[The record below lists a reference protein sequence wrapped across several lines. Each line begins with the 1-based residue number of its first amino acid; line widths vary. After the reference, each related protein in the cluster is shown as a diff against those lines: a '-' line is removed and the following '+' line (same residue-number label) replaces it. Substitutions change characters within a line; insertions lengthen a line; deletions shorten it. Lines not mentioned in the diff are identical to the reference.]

1 MVDSCRDDECTLRL
15 VGRDCLLKKK
25 ILIGLASEYLPHKIL
40 NNPKGKC
47 GDSQYRKLTDN
58 HLDRVIEAT
67 ASRTPDVTL

>member
-15 VGRDCLLKKK
+15 VGRDCLLKK

-40 NNPKGKC
+40 NNPKRKC
-47 GDSQYRKLTDN
+47 GDSQSRKLTDN

-67 ASRTPDVTL
+67 ESRAPDVTL